1 MEVPVIGNIPTQ
13 LPAFQAHR
21 LLELEI
27 DDLQSILT
35 PAVMLGG
42 LGVIDSLLTS
52 MVADNLTKTR
62 HNSRY
67 TIIGQGVG
75 NLFAA
80 VFGGLP
86 GAGATM
92 GTVTNM
98 DRAAW

>member
-27 DDLQSILT
+27 DNLQYILT

-62 HNSRY
+62 HS
-67 TIIGQGVG
+67 
-75 NLFAA
+75 
-80 VFGGLP
+80 
-86 GAGATM
+86 
-92 GTVTNM
+92 
-98 DRAAW
+98 